1 MAERKGG
8 LGRGLDALIPQ
19 SEGTGEPAVGF
30 AWIPLDDIKPNPSQP
45 RTNFDE
51 ASLEDLADS
60 IREVGVLQP
69 VLVRARED
77 GFELVAGE
85 RRWRAAR
92 LAGLA
97 DIPAVIRDE
106 DEEAWHNL
114 TEALIEN
121 VQREQLGPLE
131 QAAAFSQLMEDFGW
145 THEQVGKRVAKSRS
159 TITNTLRLL
168 QLPATIQGLLERGE
182 LSGGH
187 AKALLSIE
195 DQVYAEHIAK
205 RAAAEGWSVR
215 MVEEA
220 ARARAEGGSGATR
233 PTRSSVPRPAEL
245 IALEERLAERL
256 DATVK
261 INFNGKTGKVV
272 LNFKGLE
279 ELERIYRTMFG
290 G

>member
-1 MAERKGG
+1 MAERRGG
-8 LGRGLDALIPQ
+8 LGRGLDSLIPQ
-19 SEGTGEPAVGF
+19 AEGTGEPAVGF
-30 AWIPLDDIKPNPSQP
+30 ALVPLDQIRPNPSQP
-45 RTNFDE
+45 RTTFDE
-51 ASLEDLADS
+51 SALEDLADS
-60 IREVGVLQP
+60 IKEVGVLQP

-92 LAGLA
+92 VAGLSE
-97 DIPAVIRDE
+97 IPAVIRDE
-106 DEEAWHNL
+106 DEEQWHNL

-121 VQREQLGPLE
+121 VQRENLGPLE

-145 THEQVGKRVAKSRS
+145 THEQVGQRVAKSRS

-168 QLPATIQGLLERGE
+168 LQGLVERGD

-187 AKALLSIE
+187 AKALLSIN

-220 ARARAEGGSGATR
+220 ARVRAQGGSGTGVA
-233 PTRSSVPRPAEL
+233 PRSSVPRPAEL

-256 DATVK
+256 DAKVN
-261 INFNGKTGKVV
+261 IRFNGKTGKVV
-272 LNFKGLE
+272 LDFKSLE
-279 ELERIYRTMFG
+279 ELERIYRAMFG
-290 G
+290 GVE